1 MAGSRDINFKLGEVT
16 DWRDLEVLRQGGSHS
31 LMVAYLKDVGNH
43 PLLSAEEEA
52 HWARQYSSSRQEI
65 RDLLQQHPQVIMEQ
79 LRVLRDDPKRKNL
92 TTLLCFTQNPEGT
105 VDEEEDLGDEESLRA
120 LDNETLNAILDDP
133 KQSVLEG
140 SREKYG
146 EALRRT
152 AEIIAPYLR
161 AKGKIHFKMRFLSDC
176 VQTFVRGEWEE
187 PGLSAEEKQAVC
199 KQMSE
204 AARREQ
210 EAMNVLVEGNLR
222 LVISVAKHFPS
233 RLLSFPDIIQEGNIG
248 LMRAIETFD
257 WERGH
262 RLSTFACYRIR
273 HAISMAL
280 NAKGRSIRIPVN
292 ILRQLTLI
300 RQAEQDYIQETGKEP
315 TDEKLAEL
323 TGLTIPRLR
332 ALRRMVQQPL
342 SLQAISSEDRDW
354 NELLRAP
361 TDPGEERR
369 DREGLQEVMAVA
381 LKELRP
387 NERDILERHFGLNG
401 KPVQSLDG
409 IAAHYGLTSERIR
422 QIEAVALQ
430 RLRVVIRKAGEAH

>member
-1 MAGSRDINFKLGEVT
+1 MAGYKDINFNLKDAP
-16 DWRDLEVLRQGGSHS
+16 DWRDLELLRTGGSQS
-31 LMVAYLKDVGNH
+31 LMVSYLRDVGNH

-52 HWARQYSSSRQEI
+52 HWARQYRTSRQEI
-65 RDLLQQHPQVIMEQ
+65 RDLLQQHPQVIIEQ
-79 LRVLRDDPKRKNL
+79 LRILRDDPQRKKL

-105 VDEEEDLGDEESLRA
+105 VDEEEDLGDEESLRS

-133 KQSVLEG
+133 KQTVLDG
-140 SREKYG
+140 SHEKDG
-146 EALRRT
+146 DATRRM

-161 AKGKIHFKMRFLSDC
+161 DKGKIHFKMRFLTDC
-176 VQTFVRGEWEE
+176 VRFFVRGEWVE
-187 PGLSAEEKQAVC
+187 PGLSDEKKQEAC
-199 KQMSE
+199 KQMAD

-210 EAMNVLVEGNLR
+210 EAMNALVEGNLR

-280 NAKGRSIRIPVN
+280 NAKGRPIRIPVN
-292 ILRQLTLI
+292 ILHQLAQI
-300 RQAEQDYIQETGKEP
+300 RQAEQDYIQEAGKAP
-315 TDEKLAEL
+315 SDEKLAEL
-323 TGLTIPRLR
+323 TSITVPRLR

-342 SLQAISSEDRDW
+342 SLQAISTEDRDW
-354 NELLRAP
+354 SELLRAP
-361 TDPGEERR
+361 SDPSEERR
-369 DREGLQEVMAVA
+369 AREGLQESIAVA

-401 KPVQSLDG
+401 KPVQSLNA

-422 QIEAVALQ
+422 QIESVALR
-430 RLRVVIRKAGEAH
+430 RLRIVIRKTGGEH